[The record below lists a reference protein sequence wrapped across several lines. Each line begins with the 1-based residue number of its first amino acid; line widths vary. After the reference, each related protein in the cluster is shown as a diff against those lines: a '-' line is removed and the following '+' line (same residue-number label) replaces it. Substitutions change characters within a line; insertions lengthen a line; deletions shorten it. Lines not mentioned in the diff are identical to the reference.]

1 MAAKDSRQTG
11 HCRSGEA
18 GAEVLGVATWQLLE
32 VEMVLVVLVV
42 EETEMVGESVRS
54 MVMLSWPEFPA
65 SGELL
70 AGLDDSSETTTS

>member
-1 MAAKDSRQTG
+1 MTSTAKVKRVLKQLTMSDTEEEG
-11 HCRSGEA
+11 F
-18 GAEVLGVATWQLLE
+18 EVVLE

-70 AGLDDSSETTTS
+70 AGLDDSSDTTTS